1 MCVFKVWGGVKG
13 LKGVH
18 FSLGFFSFLLIYLH
32 PLCYLDI
39 SFLLAFFFPIF
50 LLRQNTHNIKCTIFT
65 PFKYKVTMLCYIFML
80 CLWSSFHLVK
90 LKLYPLN
97 NNISFPSFPS
107 SLAATLLLS
116 VSANL
121 TVLVSYL
128 M

>member
-1 MCVFKVWGGVKG
+1 M
-13 LKGVH
+13 
-18 FSLGFFSFLLIYLH
+18 LG
-32 PLCYLDI
+32 
-39 SFLLAFFFPIF
+39 
-50 LLRQNTHNIKCTIFT
+50 
-65 PFKYKVTMLCYIFML
+65 YIFML

-97 NNISFPSFPS
+97 NNISFPPFPS